1 MNKYYLY
8 IITAASLWGTIGI
21 IVKVFYAAG
30 FSPIQLVCFRTFI
43 GGLLIFIYLITKDKS
58 KLKIK
63 LTDTWMFFGT
73 GIISFA
79 FFNVCYFIAVD
90 KTGLSVASVLLYTA
104 PGFVFVLSIIVFK
117 EKITRVKMLALC
129 LAFFGC
135 LLVSGVLQKTDVSL
149 DFSGIMIGI
158 LAGFGYGLY
167 SIFGKIALSKYDP
180 LTVTFYTF
188 VFGFFGAMPFAK
200 ITEIPS
206 MITSGT
212 IALNIILLAVVI
224 TTVPFALY
232 TKGLSKVEPSKA
244 SILATIE
251 PVVATVLGMI
261 LFSEE
266 MTFIKFL
273 GITFVIS
280 ASIIISLNPGF
291 VNGGLNGYKIRQTD
305 N

>member
-8 IITAASLWGTIGI
+8 IIIAASLWGTIGI
-21 IVKVFYAAG
+21 IVKIFYAAG
-30 FSPIQLVCFRTFI
+30 FSPLQLVCFRTFI
-43 GGLLIFIYLITKDKS
+43 GGLLLFIYLIVKDKY

-63 LTDTWMFFGT
+63 LKDSWMFFGT

-79 FFNVCYFIAVD
+79 FFNVCYFIAVE

-104 PGFVFVLSIIVFK
+104 PGFVFVFSVIVFK
-117 EKITRVKMLALC
+117 EKITKIKMLALC

-135 LLVSGVLQKTDVSL
+135 LLVSGVIQKTEVSYN
-149 DFSGIMIGI
+149 FSGIIIGI

-188 VFGFFGAMPFAK
+188 VFGFFGAMPFSR

-206 MITSGT
+206 MITSGG
-212 IALNIILLAVVI
+212 IAINIILLAVVI

-251 PVVATVLGMI
+251 PVVATILGML

-280 ASIIISLNPGF
+280 AAILISLNSRII
-291 VNGGLNGYKIRQTD
+291 NGGLNDYKIRKSI